1 MARRRWIADRHD
13 EAAQRAWLTG
23 ANAEHLVRVLR
34 AQPGQQYEIA
44 TPNGVF
50 LGTIFSIAPDAVEF
64 TLGESLQTAT
74 APETHLLLSIFK
86 FDRFEWALG
95 KAVELGVTSITP
107 VISARTEKHLATA
120 ADKRLE
126 RWRRIAKEAAQQS
139 RQSSPPFVAN
149 PQPLEVAA
157 KQSSGSLILLD
168 ETEQTRSLWSA
179 LTPDAATTL
188 AIGPEG
194 GWTPAELSFFSKAKW
209 TPTTLGTSILRAE
222 TAVIAALA
230 LVNQARLQP

>member
-13 EAAQRAWLTG
+13 DSAQRAWLTG

-222 TAVIAALA
+222 TA
-230 LVNQARLQP
+230 

>member
-1 MARRRWIADRHD
+1 MARRRWIADWHD
-13 EAAQRAWLTG
+13 EGAQRASLTG

-34 AQPGQQYEIA
+34 AQPGQKYEIA
-44 TPNGVF
+44 TPSGVF

-64 TLGESLQTAT
+64 TLGESLGTAAT
-74 APETHLLLSIFK
+74 LETHLLLSIFK
-86 FDRFEWALG
+86 FDRFEWALE

-107 VISARTEKHLATA
+107 VLATRTEKHLAAA
-120 ADKRLE
+120 ADKRVE
-126 RWRRIAKEAAQQS
+126 RWRRIATEAAQQS
-139 RQSSPPFVAN
+139 RQPSAPLLSN

-168 ETEQTRSLWSA
+168 ETEQERSLWSA

-194 GWTPAELSFFSKAKW
+194 GWTAAELSLFSKAKW